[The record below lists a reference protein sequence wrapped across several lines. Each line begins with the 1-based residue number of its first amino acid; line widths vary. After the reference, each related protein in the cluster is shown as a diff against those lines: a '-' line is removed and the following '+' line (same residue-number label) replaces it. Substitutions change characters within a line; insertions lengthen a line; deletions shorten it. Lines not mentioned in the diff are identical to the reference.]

1 MFYNVK
7 KGTDRLTDWHTD
19 GSWVQY
25 LSEYVYNVKKA
36 TLKIWG
42 KSFLKMCQIIFS
54 FKCLSPMEKGCI
66 VFAISFLEPR
76 GNSEQNGYVQIL
88 FYINSICV
96 FSKAI

>member
-1 MFYNVK
+1 MSLEFVD
-7 KGTDRLTDWHTD
+7 TDFEKVTYLVNLLTARAW
-19 GSWVQY
+19 
-25 LSEYVYNVKKA
+25 
-36 TLKIWG
+36 
-42 KSFLKMCQIIFS
+42 
-54 FKCLSPMEKGCI
+54 SPMEKGWI

>member
-7 KGTDRLTDWHTD
+7 KGTDRLTDLQTD
-19 GSWVQY
+19 GRWVQY
-25 LSEYVYNVKKA
+25 LREYVYNVKKG
-36 TLKIWG
+36 TLKIPG
-42 KSFLKMCQIIFS
+42 KSFLNLPNNFFS
-54 FKCLSPMEKGCI
+54 KCWSPMEKGWI

-96 FSKAI
+96 F